1 MRTLLETGC
10 TGRVTAGRGTGGAV
24 TVSLLLVRRGLVI
37 SNADLQGLV
46 IVSPQLD
53 RADIVV
59 PGLAALGTLTTLAP
73 LPSYP
78 SQPHNLTNGL
88 NIWQLSPDW

>member
-1 MRTLLETGC
+1 M
-10 TGRVTAGRGTGGAV
+10 

-59 PGLAALGTLTTLAP
+59 PGLAALGTLATLAP
-73 LPSYP
+73 LPSYHLT
-78 SQPHNLTNGL
+78 PHNLTNGL

>member
-59 PGLAALGTLTTLAP
+59 PGLAALGTLATLDRYH
-73 LPSYP
+73 LT
-78 SQPHNLTNGL
+78 PHNLTNGL